1 MAYSSDRSFTDVLL
15 AFFMRVVSRPFALVA
30 LLFVSTQLML
40 AQLPADRDGLLN
52 AEGMGQAKFA
62 ELNGYPGPKHVLE
75 LGDKLQLSEEQK
87 KAVTGAYNDMATR
100 AKEIGKQIV
109 RIEGELND
117 AFARNFVNEKSVR
130 EDAEEIGRLRGKLRS
145 VHLIAHLKTKSLLTA
160 KQIEMYK
167 ALRGV
172 SKEEKK

>member
-1 MAYSSDRSFTDVLL
+1 MENIFESVSTGLYRPCFKSFVPVLL
-15 AFFMRVVSRPFALVA
+15 VMC
-30 LLFVSTQLML
+30 FVSTGVLQ
-40 AQLPADRDGLLN
+40 AQIPADRDGLLN

-75 LGDKLQLSEEQK
+75 LGDKLQLSDEQK
-87 KAVTGAYNDMATR
+87 KTVTAAYNDMATR
-100 AKEIGKQIV
+100 AKDIGKQIV

-130 EDAEEIGRLRGKLRS
+130 DDAEEIGRLRGKLRS
-145 VHLIAHLKTKSLLTA
+145 VHLNAHLRTKALLTA

-167 ALRGV
+167 TLRGV
-172 SKEEKK
+172 TKEVKK